1 MIENS
6 IEDEIEKLNK
16 KNKDVLSDIE
26 KNIDESTKE
35 IKNLIKAHP
44 LVSVGIAF
52 AAGLL
57 IGRALNKK
65 D

>member
-1 MIENS
+1 MSENS
-6 IEDEIEKLNK
+6 IEDEIEKLK
-16 KNKDVLSDIE
+16 QKNKDVLNDIE

-57 IGRALNKK
+57 IGRALSKK